1 MFHVKQLRSFA
12 SKEDENMKRVTIFL
26 TLLLFILSGAAC
38 SSLKHEESPVRKYV
52 LQESKGEKDLWILL
66 QEDGTFEIHLGIA
79 ISYEPAGTYTVEDHE
94 LILRM
99 HNQET
104 FRFQMRQDTLILTRV
119 SSSEGLL
126 FEGMRFIRSKSD

>member
-1 MFHVKQLRSFA
+1 
-12 SKEDENMKRVTIFL
+12 MKKVAIFL

-38 SSLKHEESPVRKYV
+38 SSPKLGEPPVRKYV
-52 LQESKGEKDLWILL
+52 LQESKGEEELWILL

-79 ISYEPAGTYTVEDHE
+79 ISYEPSGTYTVENHE

-99 HNQET
+99 QNQEA
-104 FRFQMRQDTLILTRV
+104 FRFQMRQDNLILIRV